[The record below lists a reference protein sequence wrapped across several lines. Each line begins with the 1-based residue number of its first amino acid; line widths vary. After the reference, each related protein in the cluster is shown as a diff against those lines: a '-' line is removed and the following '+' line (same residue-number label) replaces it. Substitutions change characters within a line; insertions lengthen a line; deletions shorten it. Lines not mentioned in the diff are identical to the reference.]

1 MEWWQ
6 TLLLILSVLF
16 LLMATGYPVAFI
28 FLTVTLVMFN
38 LFLGGL
44 PGVKM
49 FILSIN
55 DSLYTFTLVAV
66 PMFILMGEALFRSG
80 IAMRAIN
87 SLDNLLGVIPGRLSA
102 LASGIGIL
110 FGAVS
115 GSMMA
120 NTAMLGSVLIPEMQK
135 RGYHKVMIFGPLM
148 GGGSLAVLIPPS
160 AIAVLFASIAQ
171 ISAGKVLIAGT
182 LPGVVLGLL
191 YVIYIIVRAQLNP
204 ALAPI
209 YEVEKVPFKT
219 KIKSLWLDVAPLGVI
234 IFAVIG
240 TIMLGIATP
249 SEAAALGALGTF
261 LVCAYNKTFN
271 FKLLKE
277 VSYNT
282 FKTTAMI
289 FTIIA
294 ASVGF
299 GQMLAYTGAVA
310 KVAEIATTV
319 DVSPLLIVAIMTF
332 IVIILGTFLDT
343 IPLMMII
350 IPIFFPII
358 AKLGLDPI
366 WFAVIMIVAIKIGAY
381 TPPYGMLLFV
391 MKGVAPKD
399 TTMMDIYRSIFP
411 FIIIDIILI
420 ALLIIFP
427 KIALLL
433 PSLMDQ

>member
-1 MEWWQ
+1 
-6 TLLLILSVLF
+6 
-16 LLMATGYPVAFI
+16 
-28 FLTVTLVMFN
+28 MFN
-38 LFLGGL
+38 FFLGGL
-44 PGVKM
+44 PGIKM

-55 DSLYTFTLVAV
+55 ESLYSFTLVAV

-80 IAMRAIN
+80 IAMKAIN
-87 SLDNLLGVIPGRLSA
+87 SLDKLLGIIPGRLSA
-102 LASGIGIL
+102 LAGGIGVL

-135 RGYHKVMIFGPLM
+135 RGYHKTMIFGPLM

-182 LPGVVLGLL
+182 LPGTVLGLL
-191 YVIYIIVRAQLNP
+191 YITYIIVRARLNP
-204 ALAPI
+204 TLAPT
-209 YEVEKVPFKT
+209 YEVEKVPFMVKM
-219 KIKSLWLDVAPLGVI
+219 KSLWLDVAPLGIV

-240 TIMLGIATP
+240 TIILGIATP

-261 LVCAYNKTFN
+261 FICIYNKTFN
-271 FKLLKE
+271 LKLLKE

-299 GQMLAYTGAVA
+299 GQMLAYTGAVT
-310 KVAEIATTV
+310 KIAELATSA
-319 DVSPLLIVAIMTF
+319 DVSPALIVVIMSL
-332 IVIILGTFLDT
+332 IVILLGTFLDT
-343 IPLMMII
+343 IPLMMIT

-366 WFAVIMIVAIKIGAY
+366 WFAVIMIIAIKIGAY
-381 TPPYGMLLFV
+381 TPPYGMLIFV

-399 TTMMDIYRSIFP
+399 TSMMDIYKSIFP
-411 FIIIDIILI
+411 FIIIDFVLITLIIIFPQI
-420 ALLIIFP
+420 ALLM
-427 KIALLL
+427 
-433 PSLMDQ
+433 PSLMN

>member
-6 TLLLILSVLF
+6 TLSLILGVLF

-28 FLTVTLVMFN
+28 FLSITFVMFN
-38 LFLGGL
+38 IFLGGL
-44 PGVKM
+44 PGIKM
-49 FILSIN
+49 FILSVN
-55 DSLYTFTLVAV
+55 DSLYSFTLVAV

-80 IAMRAIN
+80 IAMKAIN
-87 SLDNLLGVIPGRLSA
+87 SLDSFLGIIPGRLSA
-102 LASGIGIL
+102 LAAGIGIL

-135 RGYHKVMIFGPLM
+135 RGYHKTMIFGPLM

-182 LPGVVLGLL
+182 LPGVILGLL
-191 YVIYIIVRAQLNP
+191 YVVYIIGRARLNP
-204 ALAPI
+204 ALAPT
-209 YEVEKVPFKT
+209 YQVEKVPFTVKM
-219 KIKSLWLDVAPLGVI
+219 KSLWLDVAPLGVI

-261 LVCAYNKTFN
+261 LVCAYNKKFN
-271 FKLLKE
+271 LKFLKE
-277 VSYNT
+277 VAYNT
-282 FKTTAMI
+282 FKSTAMI

-294 ASVGF
+294 ASIGF
-299 GQMLAYTGAVA
+299 GQMLAYTGAVT
-310 KVAEIATTV
+310 KIAEIATTA
-319 DVSPLLIVAIMTF
+319 DVSPISIVVIMTV

-343 IPLMMII
+343 IPLMMITV
-350 IPIFFPII
+350 PIFYPII
-358 AKLGLDPI
+358 FKLGLDPI
-366 WFAVIMIVAIKIGAY
+366 WFSSVMIVAIKIGAY

-399 TTMMDIYRSIFP
+399 TTMMEIYKSILP
-411 FIIIDIILI
+411 FIIIDIVLI
-420 ALLIIFP
+420 ALIIIFP
-427 KIALLL
+427 QIALLL
-433 PSLMDQ
+433 PGLMGQ